1 MVGALLI
8 ILGFIELF
16 MFVVSVW
23 FIVFGIRTWNQS
35 RKISTIVFVFGF
47 MGLYQVASML
57 NILGFI

>member
-1 MVGALLI
+1 MVGALLFI
-8 ILGFIELF
+8 IGIIELF

-35 RKISTIVFVFGF
+35 KKISTIVFIFGF
-47 MGLYQVASML
+47 MGIYQVTSML